1 MAASPPDLAQ
11 KGDNR
16 GFAAGAGDGDNRL
29 RLTRIEP
36 RRRMRKRGAHIID
49 DNKRQSAISV
59 TLRHNSA
66 CAARLGVGDKRQTIA
81 GMAGDREKD
90 LTRTNG
96 AAVRRQTSDLNRANR
111 RIEIRYREK
120 VGEAHQ

>member
-1 MAASPPDLAQ
+1 
-11 KGDNR
+11 
-16 GFAAGAGDGDNRL
+16 
-29 RLTRIEP
+29 
-36 RRRMRKRGAHIID
+36 
-49 DNKRQSAISV
+49 V
-59 TLRHNSA
+59 TLRNNGA